1 MEASSPSSSSIW
13 VGFQQGA
20 VKVAGTD
27 LHSVREQAAVGLGLK
42 VAPGFIFFTVD
53 EEADIIPPD
62 KPLQELIADGLG
74 SSFSNR
80 LVVHIATAPSA
91 SAAQG
96 SSSRRGQRSS
106 VQPQALSS
114 NPQDYFDKGTREFS
128 SLTLQVQHLTAT
140 LDANLD
146 AK

>member
-1 MEASSPSSSSIW
+1 MEASSPASSIW

-62 KPLQELIADGLG
+62 KPLQELIAD
-74 SSFSNR
+74 
-80 LVVHIATAPSA
+80 VVLEAPFPTALLYILPPLHLPLPPKDPHLAAA
-91 SAAQG
+91 S
-96 SSSRRGQRSS
+96 
-106 VQPQALSS
+106 VPLS
-114 NPQDYFDKGTREFS
+114 NPKHCH
-128 SLTLQVQHLTAT
+128 LTLKTISTRARESFRR
-140 LDANLD
+140 
-146 AK
+146 